1 MGKLSVAMQLLS
13 AVGGSEY
20 MRKILL
26 RLMEALKTQTTVTD
40 TPYDDMVIDII
51 IDVLKND
58 AK

>member
-20 MRKILL
+20 IQRVLL
-26 RLMEALKTQTTVTD
+26 RLMEALKSQAIETD

-58 AK
+58 TK

>member
-13 AVGGSEY
+13 AVGGSDY
-20 MRKILL
+20 MRRVLL
-26 RLMEALKTQTTVTD
+26 RLMEALKSQAIETD

-58 AK
+58 TK